1 MKYAHPS
8 CNEYV
13 QPQMEMSNMTMYRD
27 TILTNKNRLV
37 DKNKDD

>member
-1 MKYAHPS
+1 MGYARQL
-8 CNEYV
+8 CNEDV
-13 QPQMEMSNMTMYRD
+13 QSQMGMPNMTMYRD